1 MDIANHESI
10 PVTLL
15 KDAKVDS
22 EKFREI
28 IFTYSRF
35 YNPLP
40 SSSSSPAPTLGKL
53 GRVFISL
60 TSGIR
65 LQSRSNPIKTF
76 AE

>member
-10 PVTLL
+10 PVTFL

-35 YNPLP
+35 YNPFP
-40 SSSSSPAPTLGKL
+40 SSSSSPSPLPRETWPRFYKFNLGYPSS
-53 GRVFISL
+53 ISL
-60 TSGIR
+60 
-65 LQSRSNPIKTF
+65 
-76 AE
+76 

>member
-10 PVTLL
+10 LVTFL

-35 YNPLP
+35 YNPPLPLPLETWPRFYKFNLGYP
-40 SSSSSPAPTLGKL
+40 SS
-53 GRVFISL
+53 ISL
-60 TSGIR
+60 I
-65 LQSRSNPIKTF
+65 L
-76 AE
+76 

>member
-40 SSSSSPAPTLGKL
+40 SSSSPSLVKL

>member
-10 PVTLL
+10 LVTLL

-35 YNPLP
+35 YNLPPPPETWPRFYKFNLGYP
-40 SSSSSPAPTLGKL
+40 SS
-53 GRVFISL
+53 ISL
-60 TSGIR
+60 I
-65 LQSRSNPIKTF
+65 L
-76 AE
+76 